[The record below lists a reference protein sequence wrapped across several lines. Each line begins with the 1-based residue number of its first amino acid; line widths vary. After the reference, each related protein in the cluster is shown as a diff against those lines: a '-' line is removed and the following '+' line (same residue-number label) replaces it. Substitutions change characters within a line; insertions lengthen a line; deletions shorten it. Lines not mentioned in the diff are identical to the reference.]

1 MKRILT
7 VLSLAL
13 FTTLVSLAGNYT
25 QIGYVKEKSS
35 FFKKSKPVK
44 NVRIRVKNRN
54 ADFLSDEQ
62 GAFKLDGL
70 NQLYRFE
77 SIRFKDYMLIDEE
90 ELFTDHQI
98 SKVPLKIFVVSPNAF
113 KEEMESYYNP
123 MINEY
128 LQKNKNLTRDLD
140 KIKNDL
146 RLKSERLAKV
156 DFESLDEI
164 DKKVRECL
172 LNGYF
177 DRADSLIL
185 SKGTKE
191 QRMEYGHKVVKS
203 IVNDFKILS
212 ENALLKND
220 IDKAVGYLEEC
231 INIDPQNSSVLL
243 EISNIFM
250 LYKADIEQAKEYI
263 NQALFFTKRT
273 GTYTN
278 IADCYLTLGLANIY
292 ERNFDESI
300 KNIRNALSLYNVPN
314 LPQINDGENI
324 DSINVGKNSVFL
336 KNDTINVLNA
346 YDFAI
351 IVYTTQGKFRMAMK
365 IMDIKKQYSL
375 NHFVEDKELESVLL
389 DAITM
394 ARLNYDVG
402 NWTTV
407 IETSKSFVTDTDNS
421 CSYYQIPFLF
431 LSSLSY
437 NQIGEPDSARVCLDK
452 IDNFFSND
460 ESRIYDQYYLG
471 ARTLRSTFLLND
483 EKFEEANSYIE
494 DIRNTV
500 DLEKSPY
507 QDYVAILY
515 SNLGIANIKM
525 QHYDKGLNYLLFA
538 DSIASNM
545 HKNGT
550 PDNSQDVTICAN
562 IACAY
567 SNNDDNE
574 KALSYIYKSFSIA
587 KKIYKEIGYEHP
599 LFYQTIDIMFS
610 IEFDA
615 GRYKDA
621 METALWTFKVMDEDK
636 GLRLEWIEKCYA
648 QASKDKAFKKRKD
661 FKEMK
666 QLYDEYKKKN
676 MNFKRILN

>member
-1 MKRILT
+1 MKRISTILFLT
-7 VLSLAL
+7 L

-25 QIGYVKEKSS
+25 QFGYVKEKSS

-77 SIRFKDYMLIDEE
+77 SIRFKDYILIDEE

-113 KEEMESYYNP
+113 KEEVESYYNP

-128 LQKNKNLTRDLD
+128 LKKNKNLIRDLD
-140 KIKNDL
+140 KIKKDL
-146 RLKSERLAKV
+146 RQKSERLAKI

-191 QRMEYGHKVVKS
+191 QRMEYGYKVVKS

-250 LYKADIEQAKEYI
+250 LYKADIEKAKEYI

-273 GTYTN
+273 GTYTD

-292 ERNFDESI
+292 DRNFDESI

-314 LPQINDGENI
+314 LPQINEGENI
-324 DSINVGKNSVFL
+324 DSINVGKNSVIL
-336 KNDTINVLNA
+336 RKDSINVLNA

-351 IVYTTQGKFRMAMK
+351 VLYTMQGKFKIALN
-365 IMDIKKQYSL
+365 IMDIKEQYSL
-375 NHFVEDKELESVLL
+375 NHFVEDEDFESVLL
-389 DAITM
+389 DAITRT
-394 ARLNYDVG
+394 RLNLDVG
-402 NWTTV
+402 NWSTV
-407 IETSKSFVTDTDNS
+407 IETSKIFVTDTDSS

-431 LSSLSY
+431 LSGISY
-437 NQIGEPDSARVCLDK
+437 SQIGEPDSASICLDK
-452 IDNFFSND
+452 IEKFFSNNK
-460 ESRIYDQYYLG
+460 SRINDQYYLG
-471 ARTLRSTFLLND
+471 ARTLRSTLLLND
-483 EKFEEANSYIE
+483 EKFEEVNGYIE
-494 DIRNTV
+494 DIRKTI

-507 QDYVAILY
+507 QDYVATLY
-515 SNLGIANIKM
+515 SNLGVASIKM

-538 DSIASNM
+538 DSITSNM
-545 HKNGT
+545 HKNGM
-550 PDNSQDVTICAN
+550 PDNSLDVIICLN
-562 IACAY
+562 IAYAY
-567 SNNDDNE
+567 SNNDDKE
-574 KALSYIYKSFSIA
+574 RALSYIYKSFSIA

-599 LFYQTIDIMFS
+599 IFYQTIDMMFS

-615 GRYKDA
+615 GKYKDA
-621 METALWTFKVMDEDK
+621 METAIWAFKVLDEDK
-636 GLRLEWIEKCYA
+636 DLRLKWIDICYA
-648 QASKDKAFKKRKD
+648 QASKDKAFKKGKD

-666 QLYDEYKKKN
+666 QLYDEHKKKR
-676 MNFKRILN
+676 K